1 MKRFY
6 LIFETGVHG
15 KTIYPLLEATTIG
28 RDLSNSIPLL
38 DIASSRNHARVRFWQ
53 GSWVVEDLGSA
64 NGILHNGERVEKA
77 TLKAGD
83 SFQVGKT
90 SFSLI
95 EREVA
100 ESKDPLQT
108 TLGLLSATLDGV
120 ESPGLGDSGQH
131 RRPARLTDV
140 ISEIPFFAP
149 LQETEREQL
158 AGAAT
163 MHVFD
168 AGEMI
173 IKEGDSTRSIYVLL
187 DGQVR
192 VFTQDQEGHEL
203 ELADLKTG
211 QFFGEMSFVSGK
223 PRSSSVAALDSTVLI
238 ELSYPSMVKV
248 VKENAAVKK
257 VLVEY
262 YKARKQDTQEKQAKM
277 D

>member
-6 LIFETGVHG
+6 LIFETGAHG

-28 RDLSNSIPLL
+28 RDTSNSIPLS
-38 DIASSRNHARVRFWQ
+38 DAASSRNHARVRFWQ
-53 GSWVVEDLGSA
+53 GSWVVENLGSA
-64 NGILHNGERVEKA
+64 NGIIHKGERVEKA

-83 SFQVGKT
+83 SFQIGKT

-108 TLGLLSATLDGV
+108 TLGFLSATLDGV
-120 ESPGLGDSGQH
+120 ESPGIGDSGK

-149 LQETEREQL
+149 LQETESEQL

-168 AGEMI
+168 AGEMSYTRGRFSPFNLCYFGWPG
-173 IKEGDSTRSIYVLL
+173 EGVHPGSR
-187 DGQVR
+187 R
-192 VFTQDQEGHEL
+192 
-203 ELADLKTG
+203 A
-211 QFFGEMSFVSGK
+211 
-223 PRSSSVAALDSTVLI
+223 
-238 ELSYPSMVKV
+238 
-248 VKENAAVKK
+248 
-257 VLVEY
+257 
-262 YKARKQDTQEKQAKM
+262 
-277 D
+277 

>member
-6 LIFETGVHG
+6 LVFETGVHG

-28 RDLSNSIPLL
+28 RDMNNSIPLL
-38 DIASSRNHARVRFWQ
+38 DVASSRNHARVLFWQ

-64 NGILHNGERVEKA
+64 NGIIHNGERVERA

-83 SFQVGKT
+83 SFQIGKT

-100 ESKDPLQT
+100 ESQDPLQT

-120 ESPGLGDSGQH
+120 ESPSMHDTGQH
-131 RRPARLTDV
+131 RPARLTDV

-149 LQETEREQL
+149 LQESEREQL

-168 AGEMI
+168 AGDMI
-173 IKEGDSTRSIYVLL
+173 IKEGDSTRSIYVIL

-192 VFTQDQEGHEL
+192 VSTQDQEGDDL
-203 ELADLKTG
+203 ELAHLKKG

-223 PRSSSVAALDSTVLI
+223 PRSSSVAALVSAVLI
-238 ELSYPSMVKV
+238 ELSYPSMAKV
-248 VKENAAVKK
+248 VKENAALKK

-262 YKARKQDTQEKQAKM
+262 YKARKQDTQDKRAKM
-277 D
+277 V

>member
-6 LIFETGVHG
+6 LVFETGVHG

-28 RDLSNSIPLL
+28 RDMSNSIPLL

-53 GSWVVEDLGSA
+53 GSWVVEDIGSA
-64 NGILHNGERVEKA
+64 NGIIHNGERVEKA

-83 SFQVGKT
+83 SFQIGKT

-100 ESKDPLQT
+100 ESQDHLQT
-108 TLGLLSATLDGV
+108 TLGFLSSTLDGV
-120 ESPGLGDSGQH
+120 ESPGIGGSGKRQ
-131 RRPARLTDV
+131 PARLTDV

-168 AGEMI
+168 AGEI
-173 IKEGDSTRSIYVLL
+173 VIQEGESTRSIYVIL

-192 VFTQDQEGHEL
+192 VFTQDEEGHEL
-203 ELADLKTG
+203 ELADLKMG

-223 PRSSSVAALDSTVLI
+223 PRSSSVAALESSVLI

-262 YKARKQDTQEKQAKM
+262 YKARKQDTQEKRANM

>member
-6 LIFETGVHG
+6 LVFETGVHG

-28 RDLSNSIPLL
+28 RDMNNSIPLL
-38 DIASSRNHARVRFWQ
+38 DVASSRNHARVLFWQ

-64 NGILHNGERVEKA
+64 NGIIHNGERVERA

-83 SFQVGKT
+83 SFQIGKT

-100 ESKDPLQT
+100 ESQDPLQT

-120 ESPGLGDSGQH
+120 ESPSMHDTGQH
-131 RRPARLTDV
+131 RPARLTDV

-149 LQETEREQL
+149 LQESEREQL

-168 AGEMI
+168 AGDMI
-173 IKEGDSTRSIYVLL
+173 IKEGDSTRSIYVIL

-192 VFTQDQEGHEL
+192 VSTQDQEGDDL
-203 ELADLKTG
+203 ELAHLKKG

-223 PRSSSVAALDSTVLI
+223 PRSSSVAALVSAVLI
-238 ELSYPSMVKV
+238 ELSYPSMAKV
-248 VKENAAVKK
+248 VKENADVKK

-262 YKARKQDTQEKQAKM
+262 YKARKQDTQEKKAKM